1 MKNLFK
7 LNFLFIIFIF
17 ISIFA
22 FPTNSQ
28 NTCPSGSLNSTA
40 IPIKIIIASN
50 SIAKNP
56 PLSGMLA
63 GSVCS
68 SITGTI
74 TTFTFPNGP
83 IINTVPSGLIGKPI
97 IGKIVL
103 DYLNA
108 KYGLDFSTATISQSS
123 STVSISISNIVKH

>member
-1 MKNLFK
+1 MKTLFK
-7 LNFLFIIFIF
+7 FNFFFIIFIL
-17 ISIFA
+17 ISTFTISTKA
-22 FPTNSQ
+22 QS
-28 NTCPSGSLNSTA
+28 CPSGSLNSTA

-50 SIAKNP
+50 AIAKDP

-68 SITGTI
+68 SFAETI

-83 IINTVPSGLIGKPI
+83 IINTVPSGLIGKQI

-103 DYLNA
+103 DYLNV
-108 KYGLDFSTATISQSS
+108 KYALDFSTATITQSS
-123 STVSISISNIVKH
+123 NTVSISISNSVKH

>member
-1 MKNLFK
+1 MDNTKRD
-7 LNFLFIIFIF
+7 FLFIIFIF
-17 ISIFA
+17 ISTFA
-22 FPTNSQ
+22 FPTNAQS
-28 NTCPSGSLNSTA
+28 CPSGSLNSTA

-50 SIAKNP
+50 AIAKDP

-68 SITGTI
+68 SFTEAI
-74 TTFTFPNGP
+74 TTFSFPNGP

-103 DYLNA
+103 DYLNV
-108 KYGLDFSTATISQSS
+108 KYALDFSSATITQSS
-123 STVSISISNIVKH
+123 NTVSISISNIVKH